1 MNKGLIT
8 EYLSTYANTPIE
20 YGTVDC
26 HIMALTVI
34 DMIMG
39 TQYKNEIYQ
48 KYKSASGGRKYAKDN
63 CTYPTLK
70 KLCEAKGELV
80 DTLRDGDILLA
91 SDHCTV
97 FWREKVIVLNEEKVF
112 KVQRY
117 STEEQNYKVYRFTEE

>member
-34 DMIMG
+34 DMIIG
-39 TQYKNEIYQ
+39 TQYKDEIYQ
-48 KYKSASGGRKYAKDN
+48 KYKSASGGRKYAKNN

-70 KLCEAKGELV
+70 KLCE
-80 DTLRDGDILLA
+80 D
-91 SDHCTV
+91 
-97 FWREKVIVLNEEKVF
+97 KVN
-112 KVQRY
+112 
-117 STEEQNYKVYRFTEE
+117 